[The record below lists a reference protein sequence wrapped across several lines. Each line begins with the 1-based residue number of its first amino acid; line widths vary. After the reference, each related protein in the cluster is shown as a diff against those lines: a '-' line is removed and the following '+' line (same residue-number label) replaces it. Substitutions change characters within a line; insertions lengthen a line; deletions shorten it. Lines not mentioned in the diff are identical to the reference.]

1 MDKKGLIVKA
11 IFIIMVLG
19 SMLIHGE
26 IRGIIL
32 NKDKLLT
39 KVDENKTI
47 KPPIENTIK
56 QLLQRS
62 KQVKELSK
70 RYSQI
75 AIFYKDQLLF
85 KIQEK
90 DFDKDVTDKN
100 IKFII
105 HTLENIEKSIDK
117 TKLIIVKDKKT
128 IKKLEEQI

>member
-1 MDKKGLIVKA
+1 
-11 IFIIMVLG
+11 MVLG